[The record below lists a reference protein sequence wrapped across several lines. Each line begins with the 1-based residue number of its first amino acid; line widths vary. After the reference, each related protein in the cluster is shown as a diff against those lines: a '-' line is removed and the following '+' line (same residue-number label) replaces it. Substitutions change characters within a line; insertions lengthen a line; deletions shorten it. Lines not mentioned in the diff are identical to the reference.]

1 MRIFL
6 VTLAAL
12 SPLAALADPVW
23 AIRPEPG
30 LICMAVSSAKPI
42 LDQPHGR
49 PTATSGQI
57 VFVFKPMRPQD
68 GFVEIERPNRQVGWI
83 EQDILSPAPN
93 CTPTLMS
100 NGLILTGSTR

>member
-1 MRIFL
+1 MRYVLIA
-6 VTLAAL
+6 LAAL
-12 SPLAALADPVW
+12 TPLSALADPIW

-42 LDQPHGR
+42 LDQPHGQ
-49 PTATSGQI
+49 PTATSGQM
-57 VFVFKPMRPQD
+57 VFVLKPMRPLD
-68 GFVEIERPNRQVGWI
+68 GFVEIERPNRQTGWI
-83 EQDILSPAPN
+83 EQSALSPAPD